1 MMVRTHSLL
10 HLFNL
15 RNSQLHPSFSS
26 TQAHANAPK
35 ADRILY
41 VVLGASN
48 SNASNDQELRNNG
61 RPVSEAQTLSYT
73 AMTSKEYQDEPGGSE
88 EAAIDPLS
96 RVRNLLDSSVS
107 S

>member
-1 MMVRTHSLL
+1 L

-15 RNSQLHPSFSS
+15 RNLQLHPFFSS
-26 TQAHANAPK
+26 TQPKHLANAPE
-35 ADRILY
+35 ADHILY
-41 VVLGASN
+41 LVLGASN
-48 SNASNDQELRNNG
+48 PNASNDQELRNNG
-61 RPVSEAQTLSYT
+61 RPVSEVQTPSYT

-96 RVRNLLDSSVS
+96 RVRNSLDPSVS